1 MSDKERAAALLEL
14 VPEYKLGYVIAYLQG
29 LTADESEDNAFCA
42 GMYRDY
48 LEDQDPHKHD
58 TISLE
63 ALAADLGAS
72 LA

>member
-48 LEDQDPHKHD
+48 LEDQDQHKHD

-63 ALAADLGAS
+63 ALAADLGVS
-72 LA
+72 LP